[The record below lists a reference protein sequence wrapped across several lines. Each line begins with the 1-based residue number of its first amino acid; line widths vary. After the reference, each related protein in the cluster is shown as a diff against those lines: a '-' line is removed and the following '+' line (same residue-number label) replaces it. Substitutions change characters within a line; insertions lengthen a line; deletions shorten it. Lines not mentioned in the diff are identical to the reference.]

1 MIINVD
7 TGGTH
12 TDAYLLDERQNRLAT
27 GKAPTT
33 DYDLSVGFMNAI
45 EQAAD
50 RWEMDLS
57 DVFDRAEMVKYST
70 TTGVNTIIEGTGPRL
85 GFITTRGFEDV
96 LYTGK
101 SRNWADGLPRE
112 QREGFARA
120 ERPEILIPQEL
131 RVGVRERV
139 DSAGEVVMPLKDEE
153 VRERIRYL
161 VDEGV
166 RGFVVNLLWSHENP
180 THERRI
186 REIIDEEYP
195 ETYLGNMPVLLSS
208 EVSPKIEEYTRGVT
222 TILNGLMA
230 NTAEEHFIDLNEEL
244 RRYEYTGPL
253 FAVRNVG
260 GVASVSRTA
269 PLHLYDAGPV
279 AGVMGAQYLGR
290 LYDEP
295 NVLATDMGGTSF
307 DLGMV
312 LENRERIYE
321 FNPVIDRWRFQ
332 LSLVETTSIGAGGGS
347 IASVNDVGELTI
359 GPESA
364 GSDPGPACYSQGGS
378 RPTVTDADVVLGYLN
393 PDYFLGG
400 RKQLSKRRAERA
412 IRRHV
417 AKPLDLSVED
427 AAYRIRELVDGTMGQ
442 EIYKQTA
449 MKGYD
454 PKKFALFTFGGAG
467 PVHACNYADYVDV
480 SKIVTFPFGSVF
492 NAFGAATM
500 DIFQT
505 YEEATHLTLY
515 DPHFDEYTD
524 EYDRFNDTVDRL
536 LAQATRDM
544 KEEGF
549 STDEVRFTLELDCV
563 YASQLHP
570 TRCVS
575 PVMELSSKQD
585 VKAVCDVFNSTYSE
599 NYSHGATFPSGGI
612 RLENIKL
619 NAVVE
624 FDDPQ
629 LPEYDVDESDPAAA
643 QKGSRDVFWNP
654 ESGWRA
660 TPVYD
665 HDRLTPGT
673 TITGPAII
681 EARGTT
687 YVVSPDKEYRM
698 DEYGNGVMTST

>member
-1 MIINVD
+1 MIVNVD

-12 TDAYLLDERQNRLAT
+12 TDAYLLDERQKRLAT

-45 EQAAD
+45 EQAAS
-50 RWEMDLS
+50 RWDMDLL
-57 DVFDRAEMVKYST
+57 DVFDRAEMIKYST
-70 TTGVNTIIEGTGPRL
+70 TTGVNAIVEGTGPRL
-85 GFITTRGFEDV
+85 GLITTRGFEDV

-112 QREGFARA
+112 RREGFARA
-120 ERPEILIPQEL
+120 ERPEMLVPREL

-139 DSAGEVVMPLKDEE
+139 DSTGEVIMPLGDAE
-153 VRERIRYL
+153 VREQVRYL

-180 THERRI
+180 VHERRI
-186 REIIDEEYP
+186 KRIIEEEYP

-208 EVSPKIEEYTRGVT
+208 EVSPKIEEYTRAVT
-222 TILNGLMA
+222 TILNGQMA
-230 NTAEEHFIDLNEEL
+230 NTAEEHFIDLNDEL
-244 RRYEYTGPL
+244 QRYDYTGPL

-347 IASVNDVGELTI
+347 IASVNDVGELTV
-359 GPESA
+359 GPQSA
-364 GSDPGPACYSQGGS
+364 GSDPGPACYGQGGS
-378 RPTVTDADVVLGYLN
+378 KPTVTDADVVLGYLN

-400 RKQLSKRRAERA
+400 RKQLSERRAERA

-417 AKPLDLSVED
+417 ADPLDRSVED

-449 MKGYD
+449 MRGHD
-454 PKKFALFTFGGAG
+454 PKQFALFAFGGAG

-515 DPHFDEYTD
+515 DPHHEEYTE
-524 EYDRFNDTVDRL
+524 EYDRFNQTVDRL
-536 LAQATRDM
+536 LEQARRDI

-549 STDEVRFTLELDCV
+549 SANEASFTLELDCV

-585 VKAVCDVFNSTYSE
+585 VKAVCDAFNETYSE
-599 NYSHGATFPSGGI
+599 NYSSGATFPSGGI
-612 RLENIKL
+612 RMENIKL

-629 LPEYDVDESDPAAA
+629 LPTRDVGESNSVGA
-643 QKGSRDVFWNP
+643 KTGSREVFWSP
-654 ESGWRA
+654 DSGYQDTR
-660 TPVYD
+660 VYE
-665 HDRLTPGT
+665 HEQLTPGD
-673 TITGPAII
+673 TIAGPAII
-681 EARGTT
+681 DARGTT
-687 YVVSPDKEYRM
+687 YVVSPEKKYRI
-698 DEYGNGVMTST
+698 DEYGNGVMT